1 MTWTICG
8 GVTDLGLQPRSSM
21 GTRGDGSHA
30 PALRFVAGCVRCAPG
45 AKYTCERVHARGNHS
60 QLAPK
65 PARNQSG
72 LSKEES
78 LRVAESFAGYSI
90 RYGLDPLAPRD
101 GSAAVRDTA
110 GELLLDAVLVRKKF
124 QAWVKVGTG
133 RPQYVQCT
141 GKGDHRGRWPTSAV
155 HVRPRAAGATAE
167 GTTRGRRPAPP
178 QRAGLAPARTIP
190 HLQWC

>member
-1 MTWTICG
+1 MESSASVEEFDFG
-8 GVTDLGLQPRSSM
+8 LTDETLLGLLGLRPRSSM
-21 GTRGDGSHA
+21 GTRGDSSDA
-30 PALRFVAGCVRCAPG
+30 PALRFVVGCVRCEPR

-72 LSKEES
+72 LSKDES

-110 GELLLDAVLVRKKF
+110 EELLLDAVLVRKKF
-124 QAWVKVGTG
+124 QAYRNLHLLFG
-133 RPQYVQCT
+133 
-141 GKGDHRGRWPTSAV
+141 PT
-155 HVRPRAAGATAE
+155 
-167 GTTRGRRPAPP
+167 
-178 QRAGLAPARTIP
+178 
-190 HLQWC
+190 

>member
-1 MTWTICG
+1 MDDLRRGHRPGIAASQLDGHQRGWQPRARAAFRR
-8 GVTDLGLQPRSSM
+8 GVRQVCTRRQVYVRARPRPGQPQPARPETGLQ
-21 GTRGDGSHA
+21 
-30 PALRFVAGCVRCAPG
+30 
-45 AKYTCERVHARGNHS
+45 
-60 QLAPK
+60 
-65 PARNQSG
+65 QSG
-72 LSKEES
+72 LSKDES